1 MTEDQKQNLADLL
14 EIIVDVVGVKYE
26 AGAIEH
32 VGNLAD
38 IPDDKLDKEIVAE
51 ITDLMVYIAEH
62 IRRNRTK

>member
-14 EIIVDVVGVKYE
+14 EIIVEKVGVKYE

-38 IPDDKLDKEIVAE
+38 IPDDKLDNEIIAE
-51 ITDLMVYIAEH
+51 IIDLMVYIAER